1 VTLSATAKRKAMAEL
16 ERVVIATT
24 GDPRIVECR
33 QVHQSLS
40 LEFVSLWNSIFLL
53 QRNQSNI
60 FDLQVAAMST
70 KARKTIDK
78 IDTGSFRP
86 RKYTSRRGT
95 HRIFSALPQPSFTTR
110 YMPLDSVVLK
120 QLMGL
125 MVKNRT
131 HPNYADFVAAAAAAA
146 RRTTPLAVMYRDFE
160 ANRAAWWSRI
170 FDFSMLD
177 GIQVPGAPL
186 PGRTT
191 QRNFAF
197 YMSTDGVGCSFTF
210 RRAARPPRTEFTPE
224 NVPVDRRYTDFVAID
239 PGVTDLWSG
248 VRMSLTFAD
257 HNGDDEEEEEEGPDD
272 EGRR

>member
-1 VTLSATAKRKAMAEL
+1 MTV
-16 ERVVIATT
+16 
-24 GDPRIVECR
+24 
-33 QVHQSLS
+33 
-40 LEFVSLWNSIFLL
+40 
-53 QRNQSNI
+53 
-60 FDLQVAAMST
+60 
-70 KARKTIDK
+70 KARKAIVK
-78 IDTGSFRP
+78 IDGHSFSP
-86 RKYTSRRGT
+86 RKFTSRRGT
-95 HRIFSALPQPSFTTR
+95 HKLFAALPQPAFTTR
-110 YMPLDSVVLK
+110 YMPVDSTVLK
-120 QLMGL
+120 QLLGL
-125 MVKNRT
+125 LVKNRT
-131 HPNYADFVAAAAAAA
+131 HPDYAAFVAAATAAA

-170 FDFSMLD
+170 FDFTKLD
-177 GIQVPGAPL
+177 GIQVPDVPL

-191 QRNFAF
+191 DREFAY

-257 HNGDDEEEEEEGPDD
+257 GNADDEEEEAGPDY